1 MAAIVI
7 IVLILLGALGLWIST
22 RPGTFRIER
31 SIVVAASPPR
41 VFALID
47 NFDAWQ
53 RWSPWEGKDPALK
66 RTRSG
71 PASGLGSVYAWEGNK
86 AVGKGR
92 MEIIESAPPV
102 RVGIQLDFLAPFEAH
117 NRAEFTLVPQ
127 DGGTQV
133 SWVMSGP
140 ANLMTKLMVATGM
153 MERMVGPDFE
163 QGLRQLKAS
172 AEQDTPQIPA

>member
-7 IVLILLGALGLWIST
+7 IVLILLGALGIWIST
-22 RPGTFRIER
+22 RPGTFRFER
-31 SIVVAASPPR
+31 SIRINASPPR

-47 NFDAWQ
+47 NFEAWQ
-53 RWSPWEGKDPALK
+53 GWSPWEGKDPALK

-71 PASGLGSVYAWEGNK
+71 PASGLGSVYEWEGNK

-117 NRAEFTLVPQ
+117 NRAEFTLVPHEN
-127 DGGTQV
+127 GTQV
-133 SWVMSGP
+133 TWVMSGP
-140 ANLMTKLMVATGM
+140 ANTMTKLMVATGAM
-153 MERMVGPDFE
+153 QRMLAPDFE
-163 QGLRQLKAS
+163 RGLQNLKAV
-172 AEQDTPQIPA
+172 AEQDLKQIGP